1 MPSGK
6 EVVMTRRLIFVLAAS
21 VAFAAVDSK
30 GEKDAMAAMES
41 FKQAFLKRDM
51 ATLSNLVD
59 DDLVY
64 THSSGQTQNKA
75 QFLKAVADGPKYV
88 VFDITD
94 PIVHAHGNTVV
105 MRVTVDLRN
114 ASAADTP
121 APLSVLYVWM
131 KGGQG
136 WQLVARQAT
145 KPTPAAPAQKK

>member
-1 MPSGK
+1 
-6 EVVMTRRLIFVLAAS
+6 MTRRLIFPLAAG
-21 VAFAAVDSK
+21 VVFAAVDTK

-41 FKQAFLKRDM
+41 FKQAFLKKDM
-51 ATLSNLVD
+51 AALGKLVN

-75 QFLKAVADGPKYV
+75 EFLKAVADGPKYV

-105 MRVTVDLRN
+105 MRVTIDLRN
-114 ASAADTP
+114 ANAADTP
-121 APLSVLYVWM
+121 SKLSILHVWV
-131 KGGQG
+131 KGNQG

-145 KPTPAAPAQKK
+145 RPTPPGAAQKK